1 MHQEIEDAFYQVGRD
16 PDVSAVVL
24 TGAGRGFCSGG
35 DVRAMDERGG
45 AIALQDRPIGA
56 ISPIGRRIVQN
67 ILWVEQPVICA
78 LNGVAAGLGATL
90 ALFCDVIYASD
101 RARIG
106 DTHVR
111 AGLVAGDGGA
121 VIWPLLVGVAKAKEL
136 LMTGDIIDA
145 TEAERIGLV
154 NRVVPHDDL
163 METVMELAQRLAD
176 GPALAI
182 RGTKHAINK
191 KVWNDLNQAPRPRPL
206 AGGTQRPPPRPRRG
220 GPRIRRE
227 TRSPVQGDHLAST
240 GQGDYIVP
248 WSPVVVSLSN
258 RDRVLTARSPT
269 SPGLT
274 VGVLELPCQKS
285 SLTTLTYD
293 PHQQS

>member
-1 MHQEIEDAFYQVGRD
+1 MADYNYETLIVEQDGKVLTVTLNRPETLNAVNEVMHREIEEVFFEAGRD
-16 PDVSAVVL
+16 PGVGAVIL

-45 AIALQDRPIGA
+45 AIALQERPIGA
-56 ISPIGRRIVQN
+56 ISPGGRRIIQN
-67 ILWVEQPVICA
+67 MLWVEQPVICA

-90 ALFCDVIYASD
+90 ALFCDVVYASD

-145 TEAERIGLV
+145 AEAERIGLV
-154 NRVVPHDDL
+154 NRVVPHDELMDTATDL
-163 METVMELAQRLAD
+163 ARRLAD

-191 KVWNDLNQAPRPRPL
+191 KVWNDLNQAL
-206 AGGTQRPPPRPRRG
+206 DLG
-220 GPRIRRE
+220 
-227 TRSPVQGDHLAST
+227 L
-240 GQGDYIVP
+240 
-248 WSPVVVSLSN
+248 SLE
-258 RDRVLTARSPT
+258 ARSARHPDHAEAARAFVEKRAPRYKGT
-269 SPGLT
+269 I
-274 VGVLELPCQKS
+274 
-285 SLTTLTYD
+285 
-293 PHQQS
+293 

>member
-1 MHQEIEDAFYQVGRD
+1 MADYQYETLLLEQAERVLTITLNRPERLNAVDETMHHELEDVFYRVGRD
-16 PDVSAVVL
+16 PEISAVVL

-45 AIALQDRPIGA
+45 AIALQDRALGA
-56 ISPIGRRIVQN
+56 ISPGGRRIIQN
-67 ILWVEQPVICA
+67 ILWVEQPIICA

-145 TEAERIGLV
+145 AEAERIGLV
-154 NRVVPHDDL
+154 NRVVPHDEL
-163 METVMELAQRLAD
+163 METAMELAQRLAS

-191 KVWNDLNQAPRPRPL
+191 KVWNDLNQAL
-206 AGGTQRPPPRPRRG
+206 DLG
-220 GPRIRRE
+220 
-227 TRSPVQGDHLAST
+227 L
-240 GQGDYIVP
+240 
-248 WSPVVVSLSN
+248 SLE
-258 RDRVLTARSPT
+258 ARSARHPDHAEAARAFVEKRAPQYKGT
-269 SPGLT
+269 I
-274 VGVLELPCQKS
+274 
-285 SLTTLTYD
+285 
-293 PHQQS
+293 

>member
-1 MHQEIEDAFYQVGRD
+1 MPDYQYETLIVERAGNVLTITLNRPESLNAVNEVMHHEIEDAFYQVGRD

-56 ISPIGRRIVQN
+56 ISPSGRRIIQN

-101 RARIG
+101 QARIG

-121 VIWPLLVGVAKAKEL
+121 VIWPLLGW
-136 LMTGDIIDA
+136 GS
-145 TEAERIGLV
+145 
-154 NRVVPHDDL
+154 
-163 METVMELAQRLAD
+163 Q
-176 GPALAI
+176 
-182 RGTKHAINK
+182 
-191 KVWNDLNQAPRPRPL
+191 RPR
-206 AGGTQRPPPRPRRG
+206 
-220 GPRIRRE
+220 
-227 TRSPVQGDHLAST
+227 
-240 GQGDYIVP
+240 
-248 WSPVVVSLSN
+248 N
-258 RDRVLTARSPT
+258 
-269 SPGLT
+269 
-274 VGVLELPCQKS
+274 C
-285 SLTTLTYD
+285 
-293 PHQQS
+293 